1 MKYKLRDLV
10 KVINGYPFSSEAM
23 NNDNNGLPVIKIKEM
38 KNKGVLITKDT
49 LFHQYNSTLEQFIL
63 KRNDVIVALTGNPA
77 NKPNL
82 DAMVG
87 RCSIYKYSFPALI
100 NQRVCKIESKS
111 NLLNNLF
118 LYYFLSQDK
127 ITIELAE
134 LSTGSANQ
142 ANISS
147 NDLLNLEIDLPNLEI
162 QQHIVDTIGSV
173 DDLIEN
179 IEEKSQRV
187 KKYGNKLFSK
197 IRLNNLESLLNKV
210 SFSKGKEIGSL
221 NYLDKQI
228 DDSVPYIR
236 VGDLPGGSFDTF
248 TTSKDVPLC
257 NEEDILITFDGAP
270 GRNNYGLKG
279 AISSGIQKVVCKQK
293 IKGFIYF
300 YINSDLC
307 QNTIQSNAQGTTILH
322 ASKAIKELKI
332 PVIEDDNVY
341 QKFNDLFS
349 YLIVLSK
356 EKTVL
361 QKQKQ
366 LLLQKY
372 FG

>member
-1 MKYKLRDLV
+1 M
-10 KVINGYPFSSEAM
+10 
-23 NNDNNGLPVIKIKEM
+23 
-38 KNKGVLITKDT
+38 
-49 LFHQYNSTLEQFIL
+49 
-63 KRNDVIVALTGNPA
+63 
-77 NKPNL
+77 
-82 DAMVG
+82 
-87 RCSIYKYSFPALI
+87 
-100 NQRVCKIESKS
+100 
-111 NLLNNLF
+111 
-118 LYYFLSQDK
+118 
-127 ITIELAE
+127 
-134 LSTGSANQ
+134 
-142 ANISS
+142 
-147 NDLLNLEIDLPNLEI
+147 
-162 QQHIVDTIGSV
+162 
-173 DDLIEN
+173 IEN
-179 IEEKSQRV
+179 IEEKSLRV

-236 VGDLPGGSFDTF
+236 VGDLLGGSFDTF

>member
-1 MKYKLRDLV
+1 MLV
-10 KVINGYPFSSEAM
+10 KEIATIKGGKRLPKGELLTTIQNSHPYIRVRDINSRYIKLNNNFEYVPDEVYSSIS
-23 NNDNNGLPVIKIKEM
+23 NYLVK
-38 KNKGVLITKDT
+38 T
-49 LFHQYNSTLEQFIL
+49 
-63 KRNDVIVALTGNPA
+63 NDVVLSIVGTIGL
-77 NKPNL
+77 
-82 DAMVG
+82 VG
-87 RCSIYKYSFPALI
+87 I
-100 NQRVCKIESKS
+100 VDKS
-111 NLLNNLF
+111 LNNANLTENCVKF
-118 LYYFLSQDK
+118 VNVKNYDNIYLYYYLSSQK
-127 ITIELAE
+127 GQEQIKAGTVGSTQPKLPIYNIEQINLPD
-134 LSTGSANQ
+134 
-142 ANISS
+142 ISI
-147 NDLLNLEIDLPNLEI
+147 EE
-162 QQHIVDTIGSV
+162 QRHIVDTIGSV

-236 VGDLPGGSFDTF
+236 VGDLLGGSFDTF
-248 TTSKDVPLC
+248 TTSKNVPLC

-279 AISSGIQKVVCKQK
+279 AISSGVQKVICKPE

>member
-1 MKYKLRDLV
+1 MLIKNISNIVNNKIDCNMLNNSNYISTENMLENFGGIKDASNVPSGKCTAILTDDILLSNIRPYFKKLW
-10 KVINGYPFSSEAM
+10 FSKLDGGCS
-23 NNDNNGLPVIKIKEM
+23 
-38 KNKGVLITKDT
+38 
-49 LFHQYNSTLEQFIL
+49 
-63 KRNDVIVALTGNPA
+63 NDVIALRVNNKLALSKYVFYALSSNKFFDVYVANCKGTKMPRGN
-77 NKPNL
+77 K
-82 DAMVG
+82 DV
-87 RCSIYKYSFPALI
+87 
-100 NQRVCKIESKS
+100 
-111 NLLNNLF
+111 LLN
-118 LYYFLSQDK
+118 YDIPTKSLS
-127 ITIELAE
+127 E
-134 LSTGSANQ
+134 
-142 ANISS
+142 
-147 NDLLNLEIDLPNLEI
+147 

-187 KKYGNKLFSK
+187 KKHGNKLFSK

-236 VGDLPGGSFDTF
+236 VGDLLGGSFDTF
-248 TTSKDVPLC
+248 TTSKNVPLC

-307 QNTIQSNAQGTTILH
+307 QNTIQSNAQGTTILL

-372 FG
+372 FGPPEKT